1 MVIPQLRLTRNQAIA
16 RTVVAVIGLAIGAY
30 GVATVYKPL
39 QTNWICVRPSCSSTT
54 KQNTMSGCE
63 KPQLLNRAQNNP
75 EESSSP
81 STTSNSGAATAGP
94 YRDELPLTSLMKQI
108 FKFYKRRDR
117 EPDLSDVLDLRRS
130 SANQGIT
137 CSKFVPQVTPSDLTL
152 EKLGLR
158 PVSQWTASTVA
169 HRPGMVML
177 NDIFEPSNHLQ
188 WIERS
193 LTVYPEPPG
202 FTNVGLHVPNAQNIF
217 EKYVEQLR
225 WCTLGLHYD
234 WTTKLYPSKGE
245 PLPEELSLL
254 ADVLSQA
261 LGLGPMSA
269 DATIINFYARKST
282 LSPHIDRSE
291 RTLSQ
296 PLISVSFGQSA
307 IYLAGG
313 TELDDPVDAFYIHSG
328 DALVIYGSQRLIYHA
343 VPRILQDR
351 KFEETGSESIVK
363 YANCNRVNITI
374 RQVDQRSEQ

>member
-39 QTNWICVRPSCSSTT
+39 QTNWICARPSCSSTT

-75 EESSSP
+75 EESVSSP
-81 STTSNSGAATAGP
+81 STSSNSAAATTGP
-94 YRDELPLTSLMKQI
+94 YHDELPSTSLMKQI

-117 EPDLSDVLDLRRS
+117 ELDLSNVLDLRRS

-152 EKLGLR
+152 AKLGLR
-158 PVSQWTASTVA
+158 PVSQWTASTVAHRPGMGVTCSKFVPQVTPSDLTLEKLGLRPISQWTVSTVA

-202 FTNVGLHVPNAQNIF
+202 FTNVGLHVPNAQNVSSLNSWSARLNCNS
-217 EKYVEQLR
+217 YLV
-225 WCTLGLHYD
+225 
-234 WTTKLYPSKGE
+234 TKLFGWQ
-245 PLPEELSLL
+245 LFHLL
-254 ADVLSQA
+254 
-261 LGLGPMSA
+261 
-269 DATIINFYARKST
+269 
-282 LSPHIDRSE
+282 
-291 RTLSQ
+291 
-296 PLISVSFGQSA
+296 
-307 IYLAGG
+307 
-313 TELDDPVDAFYIHSG
+313 
-328 DALVIYGSQRLIYHA
+328 
-343 VPRILQDR
+343 
-351 KFEETGSESIVK
+351 
-363 YANCNRVNITI
+363 
-374 RQVDQRSEQ
+374 